1 MAQPSCAPRSSSS
14 MPRYR
19 IIIEYDGTPF
29 VGWQRQAAGVS
40 IQGALETA
48 DQEVFRRDGRRAR
61 RRPHRCR
68 RPRAGTGRALRSCK
82 RRGTARVR
90 DAVNF
95 HLRPHP
101 IAVVSSAAVDATFDA
116 RFSAVKR
123 HYEYRIL
130 TRRAP
135 PILNRNR
142 VWWTVHDLD
151 AEAMHEAAAVL
162 VGRHDFTT
170 FRAAQCQ
177 ARSPV
182 KTLDVFE
189 VAPPQT
195 KSCAASRRGRSCT
208 TRCARWS
215 AV

>member
-1 MAQPSCAPRSSSS
+1 M
-14 MPRYR
+14 
-19 IIIEYDGTPF
+19 
-29 VGWQRQAAGVS
+29 
-40 IQGALETA
+40 
-48 DQEVFRRDGRRAR
+48 
-61 RRPHRCR
+61 
-68 RPRAGTGRALRSCK
+68 
-82 RRGTARVR
+82 
-90 DAVNF
+90 
-95 HLRPHP
+95 
-101 IAVVSSAAVDATFDA
+101 
-116 RFSAVKR
+116 KR

-189 VAPPQT
+189 VAPP
-195 KSCAASRRGRSCT
+195 A
-208 TRCARWS
+208 
-215 AV
+215 

>member
-1 MAQPSCAPRSSSS
+1 M
-14 MPRYR
+14 
-19 IIIEYDGTPF
+19 
-29 VGWQRQAAGVS
+29 W
-40 IQGALETA
+40 TA
-48 DQEVFRRDGRRAR
+48 IRTEPVNNGR
-61 RRPHRCR
+61 
-68 RPRAGTGRALRSCK
+68 T
-82 RRGTARVR
+82 
-90 DAVNF
+90 N
-95 HLRPHP
+95 
-101 IAVVSSAAVDATFDA
+101 A

-151 AEAMHEAAAVL
+151 ADAMGEAAAVL

-189 VAPPQT
+189 VRRQRRRNRMPRLGTVVPAQSGPLDGRQSEARRRRQVDARRHG
-195 KSCAASRRGRSCT
+195 KSAGCLQPRSLRACCACIGPLSRRRRLQHGSDRSGP
-208 TRCARWS
+208 RRHQPDF
-215 AV
+215 